1 MSPGASAALYKRVYV
16 RLTRLADPNC
26 GILPTYVRNGKDGQ
40 ESLIFRR
47 ERRIVRPQKNDD
59 QPVAKRDI
67 HEQYG

>member
-1 MSPGASAALYKRVYV
+1 
-16 RLTRLADPNC
+16 
-26 GILPTYVRNGKDGQ
+26 
-40 ESLIFRR
+40 LIFRR